1 MVDALMMLA
10 PIVGPL
16 TLAIVETIHP
26 HAHDLFAID
35 LTRWMAV
42 HYAQIALFP
51 LAAWSQVM
59 LIRGERGYAAAIS
72 RVSMFVFAVTY
83 VAFDTAAGVV
93 TGVLVRSALA
103 SGAPEAWRPSVLAI
117 WNHPIVGGSSE
128 GTPALAVIG
137 TVAWLLGT
145 LCSAV
150 IIRRAHHSWASIIF
164 LVISAFGLFVFRT
177 HAWPGGPSTFGSL
190 ALAVGLVELERRR
203 SGLDVATAHPQAGW
217 RHSQRSSVC

>member
-1 MVDALMMLA
+1 MVDTLMMLA
-10 PIVGPL
+10 SIVGPL
-16 TLAIVETIHP
+16 TLAIVEIIHP
-26 HAHDLFAID
+26 HAHDLFEID

-51 LAAWSQVM
+51 LAAWSQAM
-59 LIRGERGYAAAIS
+59 LVRGERGYAATIS
-72 RVSMFVFAVTY
+72 RVSMLVFAVTY

-93 TGVLVRSALA
+93 TGVLVRSARA
-103 SGAPEAWRPSVLAI
+103 SGSLEAWRSPVLAI

-137 TVAWLLGT
+137 TMAWLLGT

-150 IIRRAHHSWASIIF
+150 VVRRAHYTWGPIIL

-177 HAWPGGPSTFGSL
+177 HAWPGGPVTFGSL
-190 ALAVGLVELERRR
+190 ALAVGLVERERPRV
-203 SGLDVATAHPQAGW
+203 ST
-217 RHSQRSSVC
+217 

>member
-1 MVDALMMLA
+1 MADALMMLA
-10 PIVGPL
+10 SIVGPL
-16 TLAIVETIHP
+16 TLAIVDILHP
-26 HAHDLFAID
+26 HAHDLFEIG

-42 HYAQIALFP
+42 HYAQIILFP
-51 LAAWSQVM
+51 LAAWSQTM
-59 LIRGERGYAAAIS
+59 LIRGERGYAAGIS

-103 SGAPEAWRPSVLAI
+103 SGAPDAWRSPVLAV
-117 WNHPIVGGSSE
+117 WNHPIVGGSSD
-128 GTPALAVIG
+128 GAPALAVIG
-137 TVAWLLGT
+137 TMAWLLGT

-150 IIRRAHHSWASIIF
+150 VIRRAHHSWGPVIF
-164 LVISAFGLFVFRT
+164 LVISAFGLFVFRS
-177 HAWPGGPSTFGSL
+177 HAWPGGPITFGSL

-203 SGLDVATAHPQAGW
+203 SGLEAGTAHPQAGW